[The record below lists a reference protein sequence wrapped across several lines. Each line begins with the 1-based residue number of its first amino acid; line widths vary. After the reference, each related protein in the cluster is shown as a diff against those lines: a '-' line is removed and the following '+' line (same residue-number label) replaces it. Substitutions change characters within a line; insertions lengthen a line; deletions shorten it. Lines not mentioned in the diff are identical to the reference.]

1 MTPLQNYLRIKAIRR
16 DSTAIIENGKE
27 YRIVNGELMTKRD
40 FDRVYK
46 LPLKIVEKA
55 NPNGKAI

>member
-1 MTPLQNYLRIKAIRR
+1 MSPLQNYLRIKAIRR
-16 DSTAIIENGKE
+16 DSTDIIKYGKE
-27 YRIVNGELMTKRD
+27 YRIENGELMTRRD

-46 LPLKIVEKA
+46 LPLKIVEKD